1 MMDGILWPVLG
12 MLACFSVMCLMM
24 MAAGRFFSGRQSG
37 ETGER
42 ESVSTGSPSQE
53 R

>member
-12 MLACFSVMCLMM
+12 MLACFAVMCLMM
-24 MAAGRFFSGRQSG
+24 MAAGRFFSSRRSG
-37 ETGER
+37 ETSDHGP
-42 ESVSTGSPSQE
+42 VSTGSPGQE

>member
-1 MMDGILWPVLG
+1 MMDGILWPVVG
-12 MLACFSVMCLMM
+12 MLACFAVMCLVM
-24 MAAGRFFSGRQSG
+24 MAAGRFFSARRSG

-42 ESVSTGSPSQE
+42 GSVSTGSPSRE

>member
-1 MMDGILWPVLG
+1 MDGILWPLMG
-12 MLACFSVMCLMM
+12 MLACFVVMCLMM
-24 MAAGRFFSGRQSG
+24 MAAGRFFSARRSG

-42 ESVSTGSPSQE
+42 ESVSTDSPSQE